1 MEFLLIL
8 LLALT
13 SDLLLG
19 EPPRPIHP
27 VVWMGKIISF
37 WERFTPAEHSEE
49 SSKWSQ
55 LIYGAGVALL
65 TIVIFAS
72 AAYFLLFYVKEL
84 SPIAYIIVGALL
96 LKPSFSFR
104 ELRRTALDVKKLL
117 SDDNLKEA
125 QAKMSALVS
134 RETRN
139 LERPALVS
147 ATIESAAENLSDSFV
162 APIFYFLIFGVPGA
176 IAYRVVNTLDAMI
189 GYHGKYEYPGKVAA
203 RLDDILNF
211 IPARISGI
219 LLVIAARL
227 CQKDSKNAWRIMLR
241 DRGKTE
247 SPNAGWPMSAMA
259 GALRTRLEKAGC
271 YSLGEVNT
279 PLSPQLITSGV
290 KLVDTSA
297 LLWVSLY
304 LVVGV
309 TYFVLVT

>member
-1 MEFLLIL
+1 MELLLIL
-8 LLALT
+8 LLALAL
-13 SDLLLG
+13 DLLLG

-27 VVWMGKIISF
+27 VVWMGKTISF
-37 WERFTPAEHSEE
+37 WERLAPAQG
-49 SSKWSQ
+49 KWSQ
-55 LIYGAGVALL
+55 LIYGGGVTLL
-65 TIVIFAS
+65 TIAIFAS
-72 AAYFLLFYVKEL
+72 AAYFLLFYVNEL
-84 SPIAYIIVGALL
+84 SPIAYIIVGAML

-117 SDDNLKEA
+117 ADDNLKDA

-134 RETRN
+134 RETRT

-147 ATIESAAENLSDSFV
+147 ATIESVAENLSDSFV
-162 APIFYFLIFGVPGA
+162 VPIFYFLIFGVPGA

-189 GYHGKYEYPGKVAA
+189 GYHGKYEYLGKVAA

-227 CQKDSKNAWRIMLR
+227 CQKDNKNAWRIMFR
-241 DRGKTE
+241 DHGKTE
-247 SPNAGWPMSAMA
+247 SPNAGWPMGAMA

-279 PLSPQLITSGV
+279 PLSPQLIASGV

-297 LLWVSLY
+297 LLWVLLY

-309 TYFVLVT
+309 TYFVIVA